1 MRLRTKNITGQQKYI
16 GIRVA
21 FLNIF
26 RTFAGN
32 KILLPENDS
41 PDPFAPIVLE
51 NLTST
56 SHYMINRNQHHI
68 QGTENAVRKR
78 VVRDICMLA
87 GLIMLTGW
95 GLASCKKCEREC
107 ERSNEDLQRLSSIT
121 DSIMELPKE
130 RALQMADSL
139 MANCQDST
147 SYYDYYLLKARR
159 LSISSQ
165 PQEAIPYARR
175 VIRYAKSQPDTKK
188 YRGIEAIAYA
198 TLSGQYHLR
207 RVEPDSAQLYARI
220 AYEKIMKSDR
230 MDMAANLAANLADTY
245 VMTDNLPQAA
255 HWYRRALFI
264 NDSLQMDASKSTSLY
279 LGLAQIYTSMKDY
292 QSADKFYKLT
302 AQHLN
307 DLNPNMITYFLNN
320 YGNLLYFKGE
330 YQLAKEQFMQMRN
343 HVMKHSPGNLYDL
356 ELCEINLADVYLNL
370 EHIDSSRYYLERAE
384 QFWRKTG
391 MEQGIYYA
399 NTIRIGIAIH
409 ENRMDEVKQ
418 ILNTEQAY
426 KEEIERSIVN
436 IRNGYLNDYYLK
448 QGDYRSAYHH
458 HIATDAYNA
467 MAEHNKVAMRTAEIM
482 SRFTEDTL
490 RLHHK
495 IAIEEKNLALS
506 ISRSQ
511 LWLSTSIVLL
521 LLGAGTIYVIHN
533 RKRKL
538 QQSID
543 MITLKLANARQRIS
557 PHFVFNLLNEKLHGA
572 NQEER
577 DTLMELVRLIRRN
590 LDLVGEQYVTL
601 DKELDFVARYVR
613 LEQCL
618 VTGGFEF
625 AIQAPPEEQLATVS
639 IPSMFIQLLTE
650 NAILHGL
657 KNKQGHKRLT
667 ISVTNDQK
675 GTDIRVTDNGPG
687 FDIRHVEG
695 RRVKTGLNV
704 MRQTI
709 ALINQKN
716 RAADRMRF
724 AIHNLEKDD
733 GSIAG
738 CEAIIH
744 IPHGIR
750 YFTPPKKK

>member
-1 MRLRTKNITGQQKYI
+1 
-16 GIRVA
+16 
-21 FLNIF
+21 
-26 RTFAGN
+26 
-32 KILLPENDS
+32 
-41 PDPFAPIVLE
+41 
-51 NLTST
+51 
-56 SHYMINRNQHHI
+56 
-68 QGTENAVRKR
+68 
-78 VVRDICMLA
+78 MLA

-121 DSIMELPKE
+121 DSIMELPIE

-139 MANCQDST
+139 MAGCHDST

-159 LSISSQ
+159 LSISSR
-165 PQEAIPYARR
+165 PQDAIPYARR

-320 YGNLLYFKGE
+320 YGNQLYFKGE

-370 EHIDSSRYYLERAE
+370 QRIDSALHYLKPAE
-384 QFWRKTG
+384 KFWKKIG

-436 IRNGYLNDYYLK
+436 IRNRYLNDYYLK

-506 ISRSQ
+506 RSRSQ

-750 YFTPPKKK
+750 YFTPPQ

>member
-1 MRLRTKNITGQQKYI
+1 
-16 GIRVA
+16 
-21 FLNIF
+21 
-26 RTFAGN
+26 
-32 KILLPENDS
+32 
-41 PDPFAPIVLE
+41 
-51 NLTST
+51 
-56 SHYMINRNQHHI
+56 MINRNQHHI
-68 QGTENAVRKR
+68 QGSENAVWKK
-78 VVRDICMLA
+78 VVKDICMLA

-95 GLASCKKCEREC
+95 GLASCKKCEHEC

-121 DSIMELPKE
+121 DSIMELPME

-139 MANCQDST
+139 MANCQDIT

-159 LSISSQ
+159 LSIGSR
-165 PQEAIPYARR
+165 PQDAIPYARH
-175 VIRYAKSQPDTKK
+175 VIRFAQSQPDTKK
-188 YRGIEAIAYA
+188 NRGIEAIAYA

-207 RVEPDSAQLYARI
+207 RVEPDSALLYARL
-220 AYEKIMKSDR
+220 AYEKVMASDR
-230 MDMAANLAANLADTY
+230 MDMAANLTANLADTY
-245 VMTDNLPQAA
+245 VMADNLPQAA

-264 NDSLQMDASKSTSLY
+264 NDSLQMDASRSISLY
-279 LGLAQIYTSMKDY
+279 MGLAQIYTSMRDY
-292 QSADKFYKLT
+292 PSAEKFYKLT
-302 AQHLN
+302 EQHL
-307 DLNPNMITYFLNN
+307 DELKPNMVTYFLNN
-320 YGNLLYFKGE
+320 YGNLFYFKGE
-330 YQLAKEQFMQMRN
+330 YDRAKEKFLQMRM
-343 HVMKHSPGNLYDL
+343 HVMKHAPGNLYDL
-356 ELCEINLADVYLNL
+356 ELCDINLADVYLNL
-370 EHIDSSRYYLERAE
+370 QRIDSALHYLKPAE
-384 QFWRKTG
+384 KFWKNIG

-409 ENRMDEVKQ
+409 ENRLDEVEQ

-426 KEEIERSIVN
+426 EEEIERNIVN
-436 IRNGYLNDYYLK
+436 IRNGYLDDYYVK
-448 QGDYRSAYHH
+448 RGDYRSAYRH
-458 HIATDAYNA
+458 HITIDAYNDS
-467 MAEHNKVAMRTAEIM
+467 AEYNKVAMRTAEIM
-482 SRFTEDTL
+482 SRFSEDTL
-490 RLHHK
+490 RLHHQ

-506 ISRSQ
+506 RSRSQ
-511 LWLSTSIVLL
+511 LWLSTTIVLL
-521 LLGAGTIYVIHN
+521 LLGAGTIHVIHN

-657 KNKQGHKRLT
+657 KKKQGHKRLT
-667 ISVTNDQK
+667 ISVTTDQK

-716 RAADRMRF
+716 RTADRMRF

-750 YFTPPKKK
+750 YFPPIAN